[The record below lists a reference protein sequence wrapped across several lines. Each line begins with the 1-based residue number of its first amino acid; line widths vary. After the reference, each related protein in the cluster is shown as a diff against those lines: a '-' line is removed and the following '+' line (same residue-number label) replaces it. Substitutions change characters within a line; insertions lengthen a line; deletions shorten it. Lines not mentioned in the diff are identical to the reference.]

1 MHHHPRLQLQPA
13 TQQTERIQPTS
24 ADAVN
29 RSDAQKFRYA
39 VGKMIAV
46 LGIQPY
52 SVVED
57 KGFKSLVQLY
67 KSFDV
72 TFCVSE
78 NFMITWRVALFLCD
92 S

>member
-1 MHHHPRLQLQPA
+1 
-13 TQQTERIQPTS
+13 
-24 ADAVN
+24 
-29 RSDAQKFRYA
+29 
-39 VGKMIAV
+39 MIAV